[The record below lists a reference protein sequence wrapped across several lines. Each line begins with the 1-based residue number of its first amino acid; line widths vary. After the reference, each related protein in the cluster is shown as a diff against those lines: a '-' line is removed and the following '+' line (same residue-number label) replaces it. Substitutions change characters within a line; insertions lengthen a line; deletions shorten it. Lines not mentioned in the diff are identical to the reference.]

1 MAKLASKVYG
11 DALFELAVEEN
22 RVEALADEAVLVK
35 AVLEENPKLAGL
47 MKHPKV
53 IREEK
58 IQFIE
63 DCFKN
68 RVSEDMVG
76 FLAIAVTKGR
86 FSEVH
91 AILDYFL
98 ECVKEYQGIG
108 TACVVSAVELNEKWK
123 SEVEKKLLSTTSYHK
138 MEISYQVDQSLIG
151 GLMIRIGDRVVD
163 TSIKHKLDQ
172 MTEKLLKISLEL
184 EKEGG
189 QAS

>member
-11 DALFELAVEEN
+11 DALFELAVEED
-22 RVEALADEAVLVK
+22 RVEALRDEAALVK

-58 IQFIE
+58 IKFIQ
-63 DCFKN
+63 DCFTG

-76 FLAIAVTKGR
+76 FLVVAVTKGR

-98 ECVKEYQGIG
+98 ERVKEYQGIG
-108 TACVVSAVELNEKWK
+108 TACVVSAVELNKKWRSK
-123 SEVEKKLLSTTSYHK
+123 VEEKLLSTTSYHK
-138 MEISYQVDQSLIG
+138 MEISYQVDAGLIG

-163 TSIKHKLDQ
+163 TSLKHKLDQ

>member
-22 RVEALADEAVLVK
+22 RVKGLADEAVLVK

-58 IQFIE
+58 IKFIQ
-63 DCFKN
+63 DCFTG

-76 FLAIAVTKGR
+76 FLVVAVTKGR
-86 FSEVH
+86 FSEVR

-98 ECVKEYQGIG
+98 ERVKEYQGIG

-123 SEVEKKLLSTTSYHK
+123 SKVEEKLLSTTSYHK
-138 MEISYQVDQSLIG
+138 MEISYQVDPGLIG
-151 GLMIRIGDRVVD
+151 GLMIRIGDRVID

-172 MTEKLLKISLEL
+172 MKEKLLKISLEL

>member
-22 RVEALADEAVLVK
+22 RVEGLADEAVLVK

-58 IQFIE
+58 IKFIQ
-63 DCFKN
+63 DCFTG

-76 FLAIAVTKGR
+76 FLVVAVTKGR
-86 FSEVH
+86 FSEVR

-98 ECVKEYQGIG
+98 ERVKEYQGIG

-123 SEVEKKLLSTTSYHK
+123 SKVEEKLLSTTSYHK
-138 MEISYQVDQSLIG
+138 MEISYQVDPGLIG

-172 MTEKLLKISLEL
+172 MKEKLLKISLEL